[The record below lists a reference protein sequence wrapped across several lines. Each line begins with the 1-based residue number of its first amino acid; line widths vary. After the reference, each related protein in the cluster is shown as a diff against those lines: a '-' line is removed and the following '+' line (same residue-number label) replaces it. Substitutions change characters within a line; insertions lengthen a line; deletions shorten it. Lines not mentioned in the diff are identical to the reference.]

1 MCVFIFHFIV
11 FHTPTHT
18 HTNERMSE
26 FGSQQVR
33 IESRSGRGGRAGRA
47 HAFTCSAQSILSAM
61 DSFVQAVSQMNDT
74 ILVPSRL
81 RDMQLR
87 DELCSGLASP
97 SPNGQFR
104 SASDACNNRSS
115 SLDTTANGRPHATA
129 NAASSNMTGMSGSLA
144 LLTRRLK
151 RPAPLLNCDLFAFY
165 SMLDELRKELLWGPA
180 SGQSTIYTHSYP
192 QMLNTSSTPPLQG
205 NGSSSSIVAGSG
217 SGSPCPPLPSTV
229 NPMSHGLNGSQASL
243 NSLFCQSWR
252 QSSLNL
258 SCSNVKSV
266 AGLRRCES
274 SSVASSSGVSSICSS
289 TSGSIVPNSTSSLLC
304 SLSTSANAGNLTCNN
319 IAGNSNS
326 AISSS
331 QTLTTRESV
340 QKLNQKL
347 LECDLDSELDYM
359 STDRT
364 DCCAEQSLHL
374 ASAFKHHLQ
383 GLHTILQQL
392 TSSADYLTRNY
403 QLEVDEQ

>member
-1 MCVFIFHFIV
+1 
-11 FHTPTHT
+11 
-18 HTNERMSE
+18 MSE

-33 IESRSGRGGRAGRA
+33 IESRAGRGGRAGRA

-61 DSFVQAVSQMNDT
+61 DAFVQAVSQMNDT

-87 DELCSGLASP
+87 DELRSGLTSP

-104 SASDACNNRSS
+104 SASDAVNGRQCGL
-115 SLDTTANGRPHATA
+115 SLDSTGNARPTT
-129 NAASSNMTGMSGSLA
+129 NAASASTRGANGSLA

-151 RPAPLLNCDLFAFY
+151 RPAPLINCDLFAFY

-192 QMLNTSSTPPLQG
+192 QVAPSTP
-205 NGSSSSIVAGSG
+205 SSLSTSAVAGG
-217 SGSPCPPLPSTV
+217 TASGSPCPPCSSGSTCPSLPV
-229 NPMSHGLNGSQASL
+229 GNSQASL

-258 SCSNVKSV
+258 TASTKS
-266 AGLRRCES
+266 AALRRCES
-274 SSVASSSGVSSICSS
+274 SSAASSSGVSSICSS
-289 TSGSIVPNSTSSLLC
+289 TSGSIVPNGS
-304 SLSTSANAGNLTCNN
+304 G
-319 IAGNSNS
+319 
-326 AISSS
+326 SSS
-331 QTLTTRESV
+331 SGGSYSSPSATSVSIAHAGSSVGLALASRDSV

-347 LECDLDSELDYM
+347 IDCDLDSELDSM
-359 STDRT
+359 LTDRT

-392 TSSADYLTRNY
+392 TSSADYLTRSY